1 MKRYTT
7 IILLIVFLSIGQ
19 HAVAQTLDVQKA
31 LDDTKESLG
40 DLVTAKDEDSPL
52 NVALRIE
59 TFKKVVELSLS
70 EAKDFKIKLLVLDD
84 IDDEALLAWKERMVT
99 ALNEA
104 IAYYETQRAY
114 IKENGLFID
123 LEEIQTIAVDFKA
136 WRETYYLP
144 VYGQIQVFLFI
155 QKEDRILAIAQS
167 RWGKIEQ
174 DLAKLERAGLNGIDE
189 LRELLSAAGDYILLS
204 KQEHSAAAE
213 TFAYTYTTPFL
224 ATSSTTEE
232 SEATSTDAT
241 PFLTTSTTEES
252 KATSTDAT
260 IQILETIITPTSS
273 DILDTS
279 EPQLQENVGE
289 ETIETTTSTDVV
301 APISPITS
309 IKDLVRSSLHNVKR
323 AYQVFIEMSSLVR
336 KLL

>member
-84 IDDEALLAWKERMVT
+84 IDDEVLLAWKERMVT

-114 IKENGLFID
+114 IKENGIFID
-123 LEEIQTIAVDFKA
+123 LDEIQTIAVDFKA
-136 WRETYYLP
+136 WPETYYLP
-144 VYGQIQVFLFI
+144 VYGTIQVYLFI
-155 QKEDRILAIAQS
+155 QNEDCILA
-167 RWGKIEQ
+167 
-174 DLAKLERAGLNGIDE
+174 
-189 LRELLSAAGDYILLS
+189 
-204 KQEHSAAAE
+204 
-213 TFAYTYTTPFL
+213 FA
-224 ATSSTTEE
+224 
-232 SEATSTDAT
+232 
-241 PFLTTSTTEES
+241 
-252 KATSTDAT
+252 
-260 IQILETIITPTSS
+260 
-273 DILDTS
+273 
-279 EPQLQENVGE
+279 
-289 ETIETTTSTDVV
+289 
-301 APISPITS
+301 
-309 IKDLVRSSLHNVKR
+309 
-323 AYQVFIEMSSLVR
+323 
-336 KLL
+336 

>member
-104 IAYYETQRAY
+104 ITYYETQHAY
-114 IKENGLFID
+114 IKENGLSID
-123 LEEIQTIAVDFKA
+123 LEEIQTIAADFKA

-144 VYGQIQVFLFI
+144 AYGQIQVFLFI
-155 QKEDRILAIAQS
+155 QKEERILAIAQS

-174 DLAKLERAGLNGIDE
+174 DIARLERAGLNGIDE

-204 KQEHSAAAE
+204 KQEYSAAAE
-213 TFAYTYTTPFL
+213 TFAYTYTAPFL
-224 ATSSTTEE
+224 TTSTIEE
-232 SEATSTDAT
+232 SEATSTDT
-241 PFLTTSTTEES
+241 
-252 KATSTDAT
+252 T
-260 IQILETIITPTSS
+260 IQMLETTITPTSS

-279 EPQLQENVGE
+279 EPRLQENVGE
-289 ETIETTTSTDVV
+289 ETVETTTSTDVV
-301 APISPITS
+301 APVSPITS
-309 IKDLVRSSLHNVKR
+309 IKDLVRSSLQNVKR